1 MHHCCSLAQK
11 PEKAAGGPTAAPD
24 PAAAP
29 VLSATPD
36 TEVQEA
42 AGKGPWRR
50 AKVVCDYDATNR
62 EEMSL
67 MMNEVSHGSVFI
79 CFFIVVTDTFLF
91 HTSGEG
97 ATMGEDSSSLICHVF
112 PPNNMVTFLAT
123 SLHLP
128 LSDEAGCAMLLSYLK
143 LGKCPRLIV

>member
-29 VLSATPD
+29 VLSAAPD

-79 CFFIVVTDTFLF
+79 CFFITVPVP
-91 HTSGEG
+91 
-97 ATMGEDSSSLICHVF
+97 SSSTPLVKGQPWEETPALTDALHY
-112 PPNNMVTFLAT
+112 PPNNMDTFPAT

-128 LSDEAGCAMLLSYLK
+128 SSAEAGCAVLLSCLK
-143 LGKCPRLIV
+143 L